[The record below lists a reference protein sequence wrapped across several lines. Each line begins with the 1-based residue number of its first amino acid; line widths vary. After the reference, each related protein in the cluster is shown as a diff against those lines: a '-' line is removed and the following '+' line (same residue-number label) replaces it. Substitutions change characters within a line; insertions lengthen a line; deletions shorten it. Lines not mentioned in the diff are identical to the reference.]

1 MIHRE
6 SVARRPIGSSTLR
19 NPSAAEKSELWS
31 AVALQQ
37 HLTQGLQAG
46 RQRPT
51 VAMPR
56 SAQKAI
62 ETAKRRDQKDKTRPL
77 AGTSSIPSGVAD
89 QQCLTLGQRLGLVE
103 RPPEPLSRDEWAT
116 ALEAARA
123 RGDDECCICR
133 EEFGLGEQ
141 VLLSCSHTLHS
152 LCLLSFEKHSG
163 VKICPVCRKEQ
174 YQKIAIDD
182 GKRACL
188 NKCAT
193 RIQALWRMHAAQSRY
208 DRHLEAKGVV
218 PKDAKRR
225 QRFYARK
232 LGGMTNALVEQ
243 QRHQDDE
250 LEAFFSQI
258 DNNVALSKEVFSH
271 PALAEAGAPPPE
283 ENDANTLTRE
293 EWAMVRRKAVL
304 RGDEKCAICV
314 TAFGSSTKR
323 RHIALLSCS
332 HVLHAAC
339 CAAFEEYNKSSKN
352 HCPICRAEYTRTLM

>member
-1 MIHRE
+1 
-6 SVARRPIGSSTLR
+6 
-19 NPSAAEKSELWS
+19 
-31 AVALQQ
+31 
-37 HLTQGLQAG
+37 
-46 RQRPT
+46 
-51 VAMPR
+51 MPR

-62 ETAKRRDQKDKTRPL
+62 ETAKRRNQMDRSRPL

-89 QQCLTLGQRLGLVE
+89 QKCLTLGQRLGLVE
-103 RPPEPLSRDEWAT
+103 RPPEPLSRDEWAA
-116 ALEAARA
+116 ALEAARN
-123 RGDDECCICR
+123 RGDEECCICR

-152 LCLLSFEKHSG
+152 MCLMSFEKHSG

-174 YQKIAIDD
+174 YQKIAIED

-193 RIQALWRMHAAQSRY
+193 RIQAIWRMFAAQSRY
-208 DRHLEAKGVV
+208 DRYLEDNSII
-218 PKDAKRR
+218 PKDSKRR

-232 LGGMTNALVEQ
+232 LGGMTKALVDQ
-243 QRHQDDE
+243 QQAQDDE

-258 DNNVALSKEVFSH
+258 DNDLALSKEVFSH
-271 PALAEAGAPPPE
+271 PALVEAGAPQTE
-283 ENDANTLTRE
+283 ELGACSLTRE

-314 TAFGSSTKR
+314 SAFGSSSKR
-323 RHIALLSCS
+323 RHVALLSCS

-339 CAAFEEYNKSSKN
+339 CAAFEEYNKGTP
-352 HCPICRAEYTRTLM
+352 HCPICRSEYTRILF